1 MNKNSVAIHIR
12 LYSKVRG
19 EDIFHGNVSLKYIEK
34 AMRII
39 ESKVNN
45 PFYFIFTNSNV
56 WVNKNLKLKESDYML
71 VRGFEDFQD
80 LQSISKCKHQ
90 IISNST
96 FGWWGAWLNTYKKK
110 IIIFPKK
117 WYAKD
122 KNPINLF
129 PKSWIKI

>member
-1 MNKNSVAIHIR
+1 MEKVSRAFSICDF
-12 LYSKVRG
+12 SKTT
-19 EDIFHGNVSLKYIEK
+19 L
-34 AMRII
+34 
-39 ESKVNN
+39 
-45 PFYFIFTNSNV
+45 FYFIFTNSNV